1 LTVPVWAWA
10 AFLSFV
16 IAMLALDALVLHRRA
31 REVSLREAGAWSA
44 VWIIIGLGFGGLVW
58 A

>member
-16 IAMLALDALVLHRRA
+16 IAMLALNVVVLHRRA
-31 REVSLREAGAWSA
+31 HEV
-44 VWIIIGLGFGGLVW
+44 
-58 A
+58 